1 MSDPSIHKPP
11 NGSPRI
17 HGTIVGAVVG
27 LVLFIIVLSLSDL
40 ELGVGRATLYPIHI
54 VFGSAVI
61 ILFAYLFSRRRR
73 SKSPDECK
81 PRSPEP
87 PPSSNKMASLAL
99 VAFVGGPILGLAI
112 GLLGVAVSNVDPMDR
127 RPVVLAIT
135 VLGFVVGTVVAVA
148 LALAG
153 NLK

>member
-1 MSDPSIHKPP
+1 MPDPSIHKPP
-11 NGSPRI
+11 NGSPRA

-27 LVLFIIVLSLSDL
+27 FALFIIVFSLSDL

-54 VFGSAVI
+54 VFASAVI

-73 SKSPDECK
+73 SQSPDEFE
-81 PRSPEP
+81 PRSPEH

-99 VAFVGGPILGLAI
+99 VALVGGPILGLAI
-112 GLLGVAVSNVDPMDR
+112 GLFGVAVSNVDPMDR
-127 RPVVLAIT
+127 GSVVLGIT
-135 VLGFVVGTVVAVA
+135 VLGLVVGTVVAVV